1 MVFVDT
7 AFIASRGGW
16 LYCDD
21 SRITTADPKD
31 VVVSVIHLL
40 ALRCRLTLPSGSSG
54 LHLILQEDENLS
66 LVSDFRIFLLVPL
79 CSYSSLFS
87 SFFQT
92 VYILITPTTSMDFI
106 PSFYNSSFF
115 FSTHLSHYILYLT
128 MVIALLLSPCCT
140 INLLFLVLQ
149 FPPDHTLFEE
159 CLFPSVGIPSSNPI
173 NSNIC
178 NCVLLFPIQHSA
190 CNLINTNNP
199 QL

>member
-115 FSTHLSHYILYLT
+115 FLLTSPTTYCTLPWLSLSCYPPAVPSIFYFWFYNSLLTIPCSKSVCFLRLVYLPLTPSIPISAIAYFFFLYNIAHVIL
-128 MVIALLLSPCCT
+128 
-140 INLLFLVLQ
+140 
-149 FPPDHTLFEE
+149 
-159 CLFPSVGIPSSNPI
+159 
-173 NSNIC
+173 
-178 NCVLLFPIQHSA
+178 
-190 CNLINTNNP
+190 
-199 QL
+199 